1 MGCPNLSHLQTI
13 DLSQNP
19 LSSLKGFPTFKSLQT
34 INVEKTPF
42 AKHQYY
48 RIALIILCNSLRVI
62 NGDRITA
69 SERNVA
75 HQYSSEF
82 IGLIRSGWI
91 PTYPPPK
98 AEQMSKIRAEISSQ
112 LTASVI
118 HRDRPLFKTANSRRS
133 VKKQSIL
140 FSEEIAQQNAEIE
153 ELEKEIAELQQQH
166 NVHHEEEEEEDQ
178 NIYEEGEKEDQNIDE
193 KGVEDNQKEKAIK
206 DINNMY
212 REEIKDI
219 IDFSESKISDDIS
232 FSPKKKRKKNSSKSK
247 SNKTL
252 NSKKKSSINSL
263 PKEQYISG
271 PIITFLKKTVDDY
284 NRKSGKKI
292 LM

>member
-1 MGCPNLSHLQTI
+1 MGCACITQKKLISN
-13 DLSQNP
+13 DLDLN
-19 LSSLKGFPTFKSLQT
+19 TN
-34 INVEKTPF
+34 INK
-42 AKHQYY
+42 
-48 RIALIILCNSLRVI
+48 I
-62 NGDRITA
+62 NYN
-69 SERNVA
+69 E
-75 HQYSSEF
+75 
-82 IGLIRSGWI
+82 
-91 PTYPPPK
+91 
-98 AEQMSKIRAEISSQ
+98 
-112 LTASVI
+112 
-118 HRDRPLFKTANSRRS
+118 
-133 VKKQSIL
+133 
-140 FSEEIAQQNAEIE
+140 
-153 ELEKEIAELQQQH
+153 
-166 NVHHEEEEEEDQ
+166 
-178 NIYEEGEKEDQNIDE
+178 
-193 KGVEDNQKEKAIK
+193 IK